1 VSRAASEHLE
11 KKHMVNTYDVRT
23 VRVVATTSNKSDYPM
38 KPEATRIIISAIVHV
53 LPLNPF
59 IHSIVSLD
67 NKEKSIRYGE
77 SALRTDHRLAG
88 FIHC

>member
-1 VSRAASEHLE
+1 
-11 KKHMVNTYDVRT
+11 M
-23 VRVVATTSNKSDYPM
+23 RVVATTSDKSNYLM
-38 KPEATRIIISAIVHV
+38 KPEAKRIIISAIVHV

-67 NKEKSIRYGE
+67 NNEKSIRYRE